1 MTTVNRDR
9 VENRGRLPPVLA
21 MIVAWLFLSSCVD
34 EESDCTS
41 DNQCPPG
48 FVCATG
54 GGVFVD
60 GGICV
65 REDVAST
72 SSSLDSQLTEKP
84 ADSADDE

>member
-1 MTTVNRDR
+1 MTIVNRDR
-9 VENRGRLPPVLA
+9 VENRSRLPLVLV

-65 REDVAST
+65 REDAAST
-72 SSSLDSQLTEKP
+72 SSELGFESDKKN
-84 ADSADDE
+84 